1 LGVEVEVD
9 RVVPEVGVVVVLLFL
24 GIARLVVELFGLE
37 VEVEVDLVVVV
48 FICGGQR
55 RPTHGRHLVDPRPDG
70 DLGEEDTLVHLLGVS
85 LDPPPSVP
93 LCALI
98 KLTRREDKTMKAR
111 RGVSLIFS
119 VQ

>member
-1 LGVEVEVD
+1 M
-9 RVVPEVGVVVVLLFL
+9 VVVLLFL
-24 GIARLVVELFGLE
+24 GGTLFFGGTLVRGVVVLLFVGSPRLG

-48 FICGGQR
+48 TCGGQR
-55 RPTHGRHLVDPRPDG
+55 RPTHGLHLVDPRPDG
-70 DLGEEDTLVHLLGVS
+70 DLGEEETLVHLLGVS

>member
-9 RVVPEVGVVVVLLFL
+9 RVVPEVRVVVVLLFL

-55 RPTHGRHLVDPRPDG
+55 RPTHGRHLVDSRPDG
-70 DLGEEDTLVHLLGVS
+70 DLGDEEALHLLG
-85 LDPPPSVP
+85 PPPSVP
-93 LCALI
+93 LCAFI
-98 KLTRREDKTMKAR
+98 KLTRREDKTIKAR

-119 VQ
+119 DC

>member
-9 RVVPEVGVVVVLLFL
+9 RVVPEVRVVVVLLFL

-70 DLGEEDTLVHLLGVS
+70 DLGDEEALHLLGVS

-93 LCALI
+93 LCAFI
-98 KLTRREDKTMKAR
+98 KLTRREDKTIKAR

-119 VQ
+119 DC